1 MGKNTQKSAG
11 KYAGLTRSKIDNS
24 LYVKKNTEKFEPK
37 NGKWLIVCTI
47 TDDIP
52 FNGDEES
59 KNWFVEQMRSRF
71 RITHESTFTGLIG
84 IEANWDDER
93 KTLTCV
99 ESRYSVSILKN
110 VLS

>member
-1 MGKNTQKSAG
+1 MLLKAVYGIATSGRFWGKTLRKALESM
-11 KYAGLTRSKIDNS
+11 GLTRSKIDNS

-59 KNWFVEQMRSRF
+59 KNWFVEQMRLRADGNLP
-71 RITHESTFTGLIG
+71 ESHL
-84 IEANWDDER
+84 
-93 KTLTCV
+93 
-99 ESRYSVSILKN
+99 SVN
-110 VLS
+110 